1 MNNLLKQLAV
11 SFLLLNCMKS
21 IAAITPYSQDFES
34 MSPGTADG
42 QFGYSSELSDDGWRV
57 SGNVF
62 DGTDPFPGNY
72 LYFYGQFFPA
82 PNGVGGF
89 SSVSSGDMTI
99 DNGSQYLSVYNDY
112 NNSQAH
118 MQGQAVNAF
127 FMQEFALDANDIG
140 TTLTLSFD
148 AKRPEAI
155 DDGFGGDQSFAVNN
169 NCSNTCIAQAY
180 IQTLDPS
187 NNYNTT
193 NRVVVDTTEI
203 SQDEWSSYT
212 MTLELTDPQLIGQ
225 ILHLGFEN
233 LATNFDNTTVY
244 YDNISFSTS
253 AAPLPPCA
261 VPLPAGIYL
270 FLSGLVGL
278 GLMRGRNV

>member
-1 MNNLLKQLAV
+1 MNSLLKQLAV
-11 SFLLLNCMKS
+11 SFLLLTCMQS

-34 MSPGTADG
+34 MSLAPGGG
-42 QFGYSSELSDDGWRV
+42 QFEPSTELSSDNWRV

-72 LYFYGQFFPA
+72 LYFYGGFFPA
-82 PNGVGGF
+82 PNGGGGF

-112 NNSQAH
+112 NHSQAH
-118 MQGQAVNAF
+118 MQGQIVNAV
-127 FMQEFALDANDIG
+127 FMQEFFLDANDIG
-140 TTLTLSFD
+140 KTLTLSFD
-148 AKRPEAI
+148 AKRPDRIA
-155 DDGFGGDQSFAVNN
+155 DVFGGDQSFAVNN

-253 AAPLPPCA
+253 AVPLPPCA

-278 GLMRGRNV
+278 GFMRGRHA